1 MDVVF
6 GTIIVTLP
14 DAATITFPPLAGSP
28 VPGPGLADAPSD
40 GGTYGRKDG
49 AWVRLGSAGDGGL
62 TQDDADARYVRLSQV
77 DAANGVA
84 ALDAGRRINE
94 DRLPEPPI
102 DLVVLF
108 ENQLV

>member
-1 MDVVF
+1 MSTNEGVSL
-6 GTIIVTLP
+6 TIERGVSLAVQRSFVTVTVYP
-14 DAATITFPPLAGSP
+14 SG
-28 VPGPGLADAPSD
+28 VPGPP
-40 GGTYGRKDG
+40 GGTGD
-49 AWVRLGSAGDGGL
+49 GDGGL
-62 TQDDADARYVRLSQV
+62 TQDDADARYVQRSQV
-77 DAANGVA
+77 DATNGVA